1 MTRMGLNQQEMTH
14 KWALFLFTFSCN
26 LNETKLKKK
35 KKRIGGKGMG
45 IMARKREGKSKV
57 ISYLLASKN
66 GFSFRHWLTYLG
78 NK

>member
-35 KKRIGGKGMG
+35 KKELVEKEWVLWLGKGKENPRSSP
-45 IMARKREGKSKV
+45 IC
-57 ISYLLASKN
+57 
-66 GFSFRHWLTYLG
+66 
-78 NK
+78 